1 MLDRFLDAQRGD
13 YAAALAEVRRGR
25 KTSHWMWYI
34 FPQIAGL
41 GQSSTARYYSIRDL
55 EEAREYYAHPV
66 LGQRLREI
74 SGALL
79 ETATE
84 EQEAHQEVDQWTAAV
99 RNFVEH
105 PVPKGWRNG
114 WDLEKRQLYWEGSYQ
129 DPVETEERD
138 AVCVAEIWR
147 ECLHGRIERI
157 DTREQRRIAA
167 ALDSLDGWERATNVQ
182 RFKPYGRQRYWRK
195 VCQQT

>member
-74 SGALL
+74 SSALL
-79 ETATE
+79 EL
-84 EQEAHQEVDQWTAAV
+84 
-99 RNFVEH
+99 R
-105 PVPKGWRNG
+105 
-114 WDLEKRQLYWEGSYQ
+114 GS
-129 DPVETEERD
+129 DPV
-138 AVCVAEIWR
+138 AVFGGIDSMKLKSSMTLFAVAAPDDPLFQQVLDKYYDGEQDT
-147 ECLHGRIERI
+147 LTLRI
-157 DTREQRRIAA
+157 
-167 ALDSLDGWERATNVQ
+167 LGL
-182 RFKPYGRQRYWRK
+182 
-195 VCQQT
+195 

>member
-1 MLDRFLDAQRGD
+1 MLDRFLDAQRDD

-79 ETATE
+79 EL
-84 EQEAHQEVDQWTAAV
+84 
-99 RNFVEH
+99 R
-105 PVPKGWRNG
+105 
-114 WDLEKRQLYWEGSYQ
+114 GS
-129 DPVETEERD
+129 DPVAVFGGIDSMKLKSSMTLFAVAAPDDPIFQQVLDKYYGGEQD
-138 AVCVAEIWR
+138 A
-147 ECLHGRIERI
+147 LTLRI
-157 DTREQRRIAA
+157 
-167 ALDSLDGWERATNVQ
+167 LGV
-182 RFKPYGRQRYWRK
+182 
-195 VCQQT
+195 

>member
-55 EEAREYYAHPV
+55 EEARDYYAHPV

-74 SGALL
+74 SGVLL
-79 ETATE
+79 EL
-84 EQEAHQEVDQWTAAV
+84 
-99 RNFVEH
+99 R
-105 PVPKGWRNG
+105 
-114 WDLEKRQLYWEGSYQ
+114 GS
-129 DPVETEERD
+129 DPVAVFGGIDSMKLKSSMTLFAVAAPDDPLFLQVLDKYYGGEQD
-138 AVCVAEIWR
+138 A
-147 ECLHGRIERI
+147 LTLRI
-157 DTREQRRIAA
+157 
-167 ALDSLDGWERATNVQ
+167 LGV
-182 RFKPYGRQRYWRK
+182 
-195 VCQQT
+195 

>member
-74 SGALL
+74 SGVLL
-79 ETATE
+79 EL
-84 EQEAHQEVDQWTAAV
+84 
-99 RNFVEH
+99 R
-105 PVPKGWRNG
+105 
-114 WDLEKRQLYWEGSYQ
+114 GS
-129 DPVETEERD
+129 DPVAVFGGIDSMKLKSSMTLFSLAAPDDPVFQQVLDKYYGGEQD
-138 AVCVAEIWR
+138 A
-147 ECLHGRIERI
+147 LTLRI
-157 DTREQRRIAA
+157 
-167 ALDSLDGWERATNVQ
+167 LG
-182 RFKPYGRQRYWRK
+182 F
-195 VCQQT
+195 

>member
-79 ETATE
+79 EL
-84 EQEAHQEVDQWTAAV
+84 
-99 RNFVEH
+99 R
-105 PVPKGWRNG
+105 
-114 WDLEKRQLYWEGSYQ
+114 GS
-129 DPVETEERD
+129 DPVAVFGGIDSMKLKSSMTLFAMAAPDDPIFQQVLDKYYGGEQD
-138 AVCVAEIWR
+138 A
-147 ECLHGRIERI
+147 LTLRILE
-157 DTREQRRIAA
+157 
-167 ALDSLDGWERATNVQ
+167 L
-182 RFKPYGRQRYWRK
+182 
-195 VCQQT
+195 

>member
-55 EEAREYYAHPV
+55 AEAREYYAHPV

-79 ETATE
+79 EL
-84 EQEAHQEVDQWTAAV
+84 
-99 RNFVEH
+99 R
-105 PVPKGWRNG
+105 
-114 WDLEKRQLYWEGSYQ
+114 GS
-129 DPVETEERD
+129 DPVAVFGGIDSMKLKSSMTLFAVAAPDDPLFQQVLDKYYGGERD
-138 AVCVAEIWR
+138 A
-147 ECLHGRIERI
+147 LTLRI
-157 DTREQRRIAA
+157 
-167 ALDSLDGWERATNVQ
+167 LGL
-182 RFKPYGRQRYWRK
+182 
-195 VCQQT
+195 

>member
-1 MLDRFLDAQRGD
+1 MLDRFLDAQRDD

-79 ETATE
+79 
-84 EQEAHQEVDQWTAAV
+84 
-99 RNFVEH
+99 
-105 PVPKGWRNG
+105 
-114 WDLEKRQLYWEGSYQ
+114 DLRGS
-129 DPVETEERD
+129 DPVAVFGGIDSMKLKSSMTLFAVAAPDDPLFRQVLDKYYGGEQD
-138 AVCVAEIWR
+138 A
-147 ECLHGRIERI
+147 LTLRI
-157 DTREQRRIAA
+157 
-167 ALDSLDGWERATNVQ
+167 LGV
-182 RFKPYGRQRYWRK
+182 
-195 VCQQT
+195 

>member
-79 ETATE
+79 DLRGSDPVAVFGGIDSMKLKSSMTLFA
-84 EQEAHQEVDQWTAAV
+84 VAAPDDPLFRQV
-99 RNFVEH
+99 
-105 PVPKGWRNG
+105 
-114 WDLEKRQLYWEGSYQ
+114 LEKYYGGEQ
-129 DPVETEERD
+129 DALT
-138 AVCVAEIWR
+138 
-147 ECLHGRIERI
+147 LRI
-157 DTREQRRIAA
+157 
-167 ALDSLDGWERATNVQ
+167 LGL
-182 RFKPYGRQRYWRK
+182 
-195 VCQQT
+195 

>member
-66 LGQRLREI
+66 LGQCLREI

-79 ETATE
+79 EL
-84 EQEAHQEVDQWTAAV
+84 
-99 RNFVEH
+99 R
-105 PVPKGWRNG
+105 
-114 WDLEKRQLYWEGSYQ
+114 GS
-129 DPVETEERD
+129 DPV
-138 AVCVAEIWR
+138 AVFGGIDSMKLKSSMTLFAVAAPDDPLFQQVLDKYYDGEQDT
-147 ECLHGRIERI
+147 LTLRI
-157 DTREQRRIAA
+157 
-167 ALDSLDGWERATNVQ
+167 LGL
-182 RFKPYGRQRYWRK
+182 
-195 VCQQT
+195 

>member
-1 MLDRFLDAQRGD
+1 MLDRFLNAQQGD
-13 YAAALAEVRRGR
+13 YAVALAEVRRGR

-79 ETATE
+79 EL
-84 EQEAHQEVDQWTAAV
+84 
-99 RNFVEH
+99 R
-105 PVPKGWRNG
+105 
-114 WDLEKRQLYWEGSYQ
+114 GS
-129 DPVETEERD
+129 DPVAVFGGIDSMKLKSSMTLFAVAAPDDPLFRQVLDKYYGGEQD
-138 AVCVAEIWR
+138 A
-147 ECLHGRIERI
+147 LTLRI
-157 DTREQRRIAA
+157 
-167 ALDSLDGWERATNVQ
+167 LGV
-182 RFKPYGRQRYWRK
+182 
-195 VCQQT
+195 

>member
-1 MLDRFLDAQRGD
+1 MLDRFLDAQRDD

-74 SGALL
+74 SGVLL
-79 ETATE
+79 EL
-84 EQEAHQEVDQWTAAV
+84 
-99 RNFVEH
+99 R
-105 PVPKGWRNG
+105 
-114 WDLEKRQLYWEGSYQ
+114 GS
-129 DPVETEERD
+129 DPVAVFGGIDSMKLKSSMTLFAVAAPDDPLFQQVLDKYYGGEQD
-138 AVCVAEIWR
+138 A
-147 ECLHGRIERI
+147 LTLRI
-157 DTREQRRIAA
+157 
-167 ALDSLDGWERATNVQ
+167 LGV
-182 RFKPYGRQRYWRK
+182 
-195 VCQQT
+195 

>member
-1 MLDRFLDAQRGD
+1 MLDRFLEAQRGD

-74 SGALL
+74 TSVLLALRGSDPVAVFGGIDSMKL
-79 ETATE
+79 KSSMTLF
-84 EQEAHQEVDQWTAAV
+84 TAAAPDDPL
-99 RNFVEH
+99 F
-105 PVPKGWRNG
+105 
-114 WDLEKRQLYWEGSYQ
+114 RQVLDKYYG
-129 DPVETEERD
+129 
-138 AVCVAEIWR
+138 
-147 ECLHGRIERI
+147 G
-157 DTREQRRIAA
+157 EQ
-167 ALDSLDGWERATNVQ
+167 DSLTMRLLGL
-182 RFKPYGRQRYWRK
+182 
-195 VCQQT
+195 

>member
-79 ETATE
+79 EL
-84 EQEAHQEVDQWTAAV
+84 
-99 RNFVEH
+99 R
-105 PVPKGWRNG
+105 
-114 WDLEKRQLYWEGSYQ
+114 GS
-129 DPVETEERD
+129 DPVAVFGGIDSMKLKSSMTLFAVAAPDDTLFLQVLDKYYGGEQD
-138 AVCVAEIWR
+138 A
-147 ECLHGRIERI
+147 LTLRI
-157 DTREQRRIAA
+157 
-167 ALDSLDGWERATNVQ
+167 LGL
-182 RFKPYGRQRYWRK
+182 
-195 VCQQT
+195 

>member
-74 SGALL
+74 SGVLL
-79 ETATE
+79 EL
-84 EQEAHQEVDQWTAAV
+84 
-99 RNFVEH
+99 R
-105 PVPKGWRNG
+105 
-114 WDLEKRQLYWEGSYQ
+114 GS
-129 DPVETEERD
+129 DPVAVFGDIDSMKLKSSMTLFAVAAPDDPLFRQVLDKYYGGEQD
-138 AVCVAEIWR
+138 A
-147 ECLHGRIERI
+147 LTLRI
-157 DTREQRRIAA
+157 
-167 ALDSLDGWERATNVQ
+167 LG
-182 RFKPYGRQRYWRK
+182 
-195 VCQQT
+195 

>member
-79 ETATE
+79 
-84 EQEAHQEVDQWTAAV
+84 VL
-99 RNFVEH
+99 R
-105 PVPKGWRNG
+105 
-114 WDLEKRQLYWEGSYQ
+114 GS
-129 DPVETEERD
+129 DPVAVFGGIDSMKLKSSMTLFSLAAPDDPVFQQVLDKYYGGEQD
-138 AVCVAEIWR
+138 A
-147 ECLHGRIERI
+147 LTLRI
-157 DTREQRRIAA
+157 
-167 ALDSLDGWERATNVQ
+167 LGLS
-182 RFKPYGRQRYWRK
+182 
-195 VCQQT
+195 

>member
-66 LGQRLREI
+66 LGQRLQEI

-79 ETATE
+79 
-84 EQEAHQEVDQWTAAV
+84 
-99 RNFVEH
+99 
-105 PVPKGWRNG
+105 
-114 WDLEKRQLYWEGSYQ
+114 DLRGS
-129 DPVETEERD
+129 DPV
-138 AVCVAEIWR
+138 AVFGGIDSMKLKSSMTLFAVAAPDDPLFRQVLDKYYGGEQDV
-147 ECLHGRIERI
+147 LTLRI
-157 DTREQRRIAA
+157 
-167 ALDSLDGWERATNVQ
+167 LGV
-182 RFKPYGRQRYWRK
+182 
-195 VCQQT
+195 

>member
-55 EEAREYYAHPV
+55 EEAREYYSHPV

-74 SGALL
+74 SGVLL
-79 ETATE
+79 EL
-84 EQEAHQEVDQWTAAV
+84 
-99 RNFVEH
+99 R
-105 PVPKGWRNG
+105 
-114 WDLEKRQLYWEGSYQ
+114 GS
-129 DPVETEERD
+129 DPV
-138 AVCVAEIWR
+138 AVFGGIDSMKLKSSMTLFAVAAPDDPLFQQVLDKYYGGEQDV
-147 ECLHGRIERI
+147 LTLRI
-157 DTREQRRIAA
+157 
-167 ALDSLDGWERATNVQ
+167 LGV
-182 RFKPYGRQRYWRK
+182 
-195 VCQQT
+195 

>member
-74 SGALL
+74 SGVLL
-79 ETATE
+79 EL
-84 EQEAHQEVDQWTAAV
+84 
-99 RNFVEH
+99 R
-105 PVPKGWRNG
+105 
-114 WDLEKRQLYWEGSYQ
+114 GS
-129 DPVETEERD
+129 DPVAVFGGIDSMKLKSSMTLFAVAAPDDPLFQQVLDKYYGGEQD
-138 AVCVAEIWR
+138 A
-147 ECLHGRIERI
+147 LTLRI
-157 DTREQRRIAA
+157 
-167 ALDSLDGWERATNVQ
+167 LGV
-182 RFKPYGRQRYWRK
+182 
-195 VCQQT
+195 

>member
-79 ETATE
+79 EL
-84 EQEAHQEVDQWTAAV
+84 
-99 RNFVEH
+99 R
-105 PVPKGWRNG
+105 
-114 WDLEKRQLYWEGSYQ
+114 GS
-129 DPVETEERD
+129 DPVAVFGGIDSMKLKSSMTLFAVAAPDDPLFRQVLDKYYGGEQD
-138 AVCVAEIWR
+138 A
-147 ECLHGRIERI
+147 LTLRI
-157 DTREQRRIAA
+157 
-167 ALDSLDGWERATNVQ
+167 LDV
-182 RFKPYGRQRYWRK
+182 
-195 VCQQT
+195 

>member
-55 EEAREYYAHPV
+55 EEAREYYSHPV

-79 ETATE
+79 
-84 EQEAHQEVDQWTAAV
+84 
-99 RNFVEH
+99 
-105 PVPKGWRNG
+105 
-114 WDLEKRQLYWEGSYQ
+114 DLRGS
-129 DPVETEERD
+129 DPV
-138 AVCVAEIWR
+138 AVFGGIDSMKLKSSMTLFAVAAPDDPLFQQVLDKYYGGEQDT
-147 ECLHGRIERI
+147 LTLRI
-157 DTREQRRIAA
+157 
-167 ALDSLDGWERATNVQ
+167 LGV
-182 RFKPYGRQRYWRK
+182 
-195 VCQQT
+195 

>member
-13 YAAALAEVRRGR
+13 YAVALAEVRRGR

-79 ETATE
+79 EL
-84 EQEAHQEVDQWTAAV
+84 
-99 RNFVEH
+99 R
-105 PVPKGWRNG
+105 
-114 WDLEKRQLYWEGSYQ
+114 GS
-129 DPVETEERD
+129 DPVAVFGGIDSMKLKSSMTLFAMAAPDDPIFQQVLDKYYGGEQD
-138 AVCVAEIWR
+138 A
-147 ECLHGRIERI
+147 LTLRI
-157 DTREQRRIAA
+157 
-167 ALDSLDGWERATNVQ
+167 LGL
-182 RFKPYGRQRYWRK
+182 
-195 VCQQT
+195 

>member
-74 SGALL
+74 SGVLL
-79 ETATE
+79 EL
-84 EQEAHQEVDQWTAAV
+84 
-99 RNFVEH
+99 R
-105 PVPKGWRNG
+105 
-114 WDLEKRQLYWEGSYQ
+114 GS
-129 DPVETEERD
+129 DPVAVFGGIDSMKLKSSMTLFAMAAPDDPLFRQVLDKYYGGEQD
-138 AVCVAEIWR
+138 A
-147 ECLHGRIERI
+147 LTLRI
-157 DTREQRRIAA
+157 
-167 ALDSLDGWERATNVQ
+167 LGV
-182 RFKPYGRQRYWRK
+182 
-195 VCQQT
+195 

>member
-74 SGALL
+74 SGVLL
-79 ETATE
+79 EL
-84 EQEAHQEVDQWTAAV
+84 
-99 RNFVEH
+99 R
-105 PVPKGWRNG
+105 
-114 WDLEKRQLYWEGSYQ
+114 GS
-129 DPVETEERD
+129 DPVAVFGGIDSMKLKSSMTLFAVAAPDDPLFRQVLDKYYGGEQD
-138 AVCVAEIWR
+138 A
-147 ECLHGRIERI
+147 LTLRI
-157 DTREQRRIAA
+157 
-167 ALDSLDGWERATNVQ
+167 LDV
-182 RFKPYGRQRYWRK
+182 
-195 VCQQT
+195 

>member
-79 ETATE
+79 
-84 EQEAHQEVDQWTAAV
+84 
-99 RNFVEH
+99 
-105 PVPKGWRNG
+105 
-114 WDLEKRQLYWEGSYQ
+114 DLRGS
-129 DPVETEERD
+129 DPV
-138 AVCVAEIWR
+138 AVFGGIDSMKLKSSMTLFAVAAPDDPLFQQVLDKYYGGEQDV
-147 ECLHGRIERI
+147 LTLRI
-157 DTREQRRIAA
+157 
-167 ALDSLDGWERATNVQ
+167 LGL
-182 RFKPYGRQRYWRK
+182 
-195 VCQQT
+195 

>member
-79 ETATE
+79 
-84 EQEAHQEVDQWTAAV
+84 
-99 RNFVEH
+99 
-105 PVPKGWRNG
+105 
-114 WDLEKRQLYWEGSYQ
+114 DLRGS
-129 DPVETEERD
+129 DPV
-138 AVCVAEIWR
+138 AVFGGIDSMKLKSSMTLFALAAPDDPLFRQVLDKYYGGEQDV
-147 ECLHGRIERI
+147 LTLRI
-157 DTREQRRIAA
+157 
-167 ALDSLDGWERATNVQ
+167 LGV
-182 RFKPYGRQRYWRK
+182 
-195 VCQQT
+195 

>member
-79 ETATE
+79 EL
-84 EQEAHQEVDQWTAAV
+84 
-99 RNFVEH
+99 R
-105 PVPKGWRNG
+105 
-114 WDLEKRQLYWEGSYQ
+114 GS
-129 DPVETEERD
+129 DPVAVFGGIDSMKLKSSMTLFAVAAPDDPIFQQVLDKYYGGEQD
-138 AVCVAEIWR
+138 A
-147 ECLHGRIERI
+147 LTLRI
-157 DTREQRRIAA
+157 
-167 ALDSLDGWERATNVQ
+167 LGL
-182 RFKPYGRQRYWRK
+182 
-195 VCQQT
+195 

>member
-55 EEAREYYAHPV
+55 EEAREYYSHPV

-74 SGALL
+74 SGVLL
-79 ETATE
+79 EL
-84 EQEAHQEVDQWTAAV
+84 
-99 RNFVEH
+99 R
-105 PVPKGWRNG
+105 
-114 WDLEKRQLYWEGSYQ
+114 GS
-129 DPVETEERD
+129 DPVAGFGGIDSMKLKSSMTLFAVAAPDDPLFQQVLDKYYGGEQD
-138 AVCVAEIWR
+138 A
-147 ECLHGRIERI
+147 LTLRI
-157 DTREQRRIAA
+157 
-167 ALDSLDGWERATNVQ
+167 LGL
-182 RFKPYGRQRYWRK
+182 
-195 VCQQT
+195 

>member
-79 ETATE
+79 ELR
-84 EQEAHQEVDQWTAAV
+84 D
-99 RNFVEH
+99 
-105 PVPKGWRNG
+105 
-114 WDLEKRQLYWEGSYQ
+114 S
-129 DPVETEERD
+129 DPVAVFGGIDSMKLKSSMTLFAVAAPDDPLFQQVLDKYYGGEQD
-138 AVCVAEIWR
+138 A
-147 ECLHGRIERI
+147 LTLRI
-157 DTREQRRIAA
+157 
-167 ALDSLDGWERATNVQ
+167 LGL
-182 RFKPYGRQRYWRK
+182 
-195 VCQQT
+195 

>member
-1 MLDRFLDAQRGD
+1 MLDRFLNAQRGD

-79 ETATE
+79 EL
-84 EQEAHQEVDQWTAAV
+84 
-99 RNFVEH
+99 R
-105 PVPKGWRNG
+105 
-114 WDLEKRQLYWEGSYQ
+114 GS
-129 DPVETEERD
+129 DPV
-138 AVCVAEIWR
+138 AVFGGIDSMKLKSSMTLFAVAAPDDP
-147 ECLHGRIERI
+147 LFQQVLDKYYGG
-157 DTREQRRIAA
+157 EQ
-167 ALDSLDGWERATNVQ
+167 DSLTLRILGLQ
-182 RFKPYGRQRYWRK
+182 
-195 VCQQT
+195 

>member
-1 MLDRFLDAQRGD
+1 MLDRFLEAQRGD

-74 SGALL
+74 TSVLLALRGSDPVAVFGGIDSMKL
-79 ETATE
+79 KSSMTLF
-84 EQEAHQEVDQWTAAV
+84 TAAAPDDPL
-99 RNFVEH
+99 F
-105 PVPKGWRNG
+105 
-114 WDLEKRQLYWEGSYQ
+114 RQVLDKYYG
-129 DPVETEERD
+129 
-138 AVCVAEIWR
+138 
-147 ECLHGRIERI
+147 G
-157 DTREQRRIAA
+157 EQ
-167 ALDSLDGWERATNVQ
+167 DSLTLRLLGL
-182 RFKPYGRQRYWRK
+182 
-195 VCQQT
+195 

>member
-13 YAAALAEVRRGR
+13 YATALAEVRRGR

-79 ETATE
+79 EL
-84 EQEAHQEVDQWTAAV
+84 
-99 RNFVEH
+99 R
-105 PVPKGWRNG
+105 
-114 WDLEKRQLYWEGSYQ
+114 GS
-129 DPVETEERD
+129 DPV
-138 AVCVAEIWR
+138 AVFGGIDSMKLKSSMTLFAVAAPDDPLFQQVLDKYYGGEQDV
-147 ECLHGRIERI
+147 LTLRILGI
-157 DTREQRRIAA
+157 
-167 ALDSLDGWERATNVQ
+167 
-182 RFKPYGRQRYWRK
+182 
-195 VCQQT
+195 

>member
-1 MLDRFLDAQRGD
+1 MLDRFLNAQQGD

-79 ETATE
+79 EL
-84 EQEAHQEVDQWTAAV
+84 
-99 RNFVEH
+99 R
-105 PVPKGWRNG
+105 
-114 WDLEKRQLYWEGSYQ
+114 GS
-129 DPVETEERD
+129 DPVAVFGGIDSMKLKSSITLFAVAAPDDPLFQQVLDKYYGGEQD
-138 AVCVAEIWR
+138 A
-147 ECLHGRIERI
+147 LTLRI
-157 DTREQRRIAA
+157 
-167 ALDSLDGWERATNVQ
+167 LGV
-182 RFKPYGRQRYWRK
+182 
-195 VCQQT
+195 

>member
-74 SGALL
+74 SGVLL
-79 ETATE
+79 EL
-84 EQEAHQEVDQWTAAV
+84 
-99 RNFVEH
+99 R
-105 PVPKGWRNG
+105 
-114 WDLEKRQLYWEGSYQ
+114 GS
-129 DPVETEERD
+129 DPVAVFGGIDSMKLKSSMTLFAVAAPDDPLFQQVLDKYYSGQQD
-138 AVCVAEIWR
+138 A
-147 ECLHGRIERI
+147 LTLRI
-157 DTREQRRIAA
+157 
-167 ALDSLDGWERATNVQ
+167 LGL
-182 RFKPYGRQRYWRK
+182 
-195 VCQQT
+195 

>member
-41 GQSSTARYYSIRDL
+41 GQSSTARDYSIRDL

-79 ETATE
+79 
-84 EQEAHQEVDQWTAAV
+84 
-99 RNFVEH
+99 
-105 PVPKGWRNG
+105 
-114 WDLEKRQLYWEGSYQ
+114 DLRGS
-129 DPVETEERD
+129 DPVAVFGGIDSMKLKSSMTLFAVAAPDDPVFQQVLDKYYGGEQD
-138 AVCVAEIWR
+138 A
-147 ECLHGRIERI
+147 L
-157 DTREQRRIAA
+157 TLRR
-167 ALDSLDGWERATNVQ
+167 
-182 RFKPYGRQRYWRK
+182 
-195 VCQQT
+195 

>member
-79 ETATE
+79 EL
-84 EQEAHQEVDQWTAAV
+84 
-99 RNFVEH
+99 R
-105 PVPKGWRNG
+105 
-114 WDLEKRQLYWEGSYQ
+114 GS
-129 DPVETEERD
+129 DPV
-138 AVCVAEIWR
+138 AVFGGIDSMKLKSSMTLFAVAAPDDPLFQQVLDKYYGGEQDV
-147 ECLHGRIERI
+147 LTLRI
-157 DTREQRRIAA
+157 
-167 ALDSLDGWERATNVQ
+167 LGV
-182 RFKPYGRQRYWRK
+182 
-195 VCQQT
+195 

>member
-79 ETATE
+79 EL
-84 EQEAHQEVDQWTAAV
+84 
-99 RNFVEH
+99 R
-105 PVPKGWRNG
+105 
-114 WDLEKRQLYWEGSYQ
+114 GS
-129 DPVETEERD
+129 DPVAVFGGIDSMKLKSSMTLFSLAAPDDPVFQQVLDKYYGGEQD
-138 AVCVAEIWR
+138 A
-147 ECLHGRIERI
+147 LTLRI
-157 DTREQRRIAA
+157 
-167 ALDSLDGWERATNVQ
+167 LGL
-182 RFKPYGRQRYWRK
+182 
-195 VCQQT
+195 

>member
-79 ETATE
+79 
-84 EQEAHQEVDQWTAAV
+84 
-99 RNFVEH
+99 
-105 PVPKGWRNG
+105 
-114 WDLEKRQLYWEGSYQ
+114 DLRGS
-129 DPVETEERD
+129 DPVAVFGGIDSMKLKSSMTLFALAAPDDPIFQQVLDKYYGGEQD
-138 AVCVAEIWR
+138 A
-147 ECLHGRIERI
+147 LTLRI
-157 DTREQRRIAA
+157 
-167 ALDSLDGWERATNVQ
+167 LGL
-182 RFKPYGRQRYWRK
+182 
-195 VCQQT
+195 